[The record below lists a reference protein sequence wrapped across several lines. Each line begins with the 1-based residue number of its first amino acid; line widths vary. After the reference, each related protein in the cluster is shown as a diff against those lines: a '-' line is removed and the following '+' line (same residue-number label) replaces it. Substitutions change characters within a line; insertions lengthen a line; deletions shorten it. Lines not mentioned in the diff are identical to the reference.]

1 METSTLSVPL
11 TVRDLEPD
19 DLADLDWSG
28 GSEHVRALSDALQ
41 LSYQGHAELL
51 VIIARNGQ
59 TVAVG
64 AVDYRKRSDAG
75 ALWMLS
81 VHHSW
86 QSLGLGTILIS
97 ALEDRIRRHGLST
110 AMLGVEHDNPRA
122 AALYRRLGYRT
133 TGMDL
138 DGWGIGGNRH
148 YVTVCLLMCRN
159 L

>member
-1 METSTLSVPL
+1 METSTLSVSL

-41 LSYQGHAELL
+41 LSYQDDAELM
-51 VIIARNGQ
+51 VIVARNGQ

-81 VHHSW
+81 VHHRW

-97 ALEDRIRRHGLST
+97 ALEDRIRRRGLST
-110 AMLGVEHDNPRA
+110 AMLGVEHDNLRA

-138 DGWGIGGNRH
+138 DGWSAGGNRH
-148 YVTVCLLMCRN
+148 YVTVCTIMSRQL
-159 L
+159 